1 MRVLAELETSPG
13 AERAARS
20 SPRQRIRYVDGSD
33 VESRALLVSS
43 AGRFRYP
50 DCAIASSYDRTF
62 LLTTPNR
69 YLTQSERGARHVFD
83 GIAVYLHQYRNLRWP
98 AHAKNTTELA
108 SALEDVANWRV
119 AESALTVL
127 CGAVLQIADMGLDAC
142 SSNESIPVACS
153 GFTDPAL
160 ARFCVGRDVHGLPL
174 GAIVHF
180 GRSWMGGTEQSTPGC
195 RTFMNGVFDHLL
207 HLYYSDGVADPA
219 PEPAGGYRG
228 QPVRTD
234 ALVLSTIG
242 WTSYERYLRDMR
254 QMLRP
259 SRSDRASRTVAS
271 GQVAAFPWRPPK
283 GRRRFA

>member
-1 MRVLAELETSPG
+1 MFPVLAGFGILIAQKAIESP
-13 AERAARS
+13 
-20 SPRQRIRYVDGSD
+20 
-33 VESRALLVSS
+33 
-43 AGRFRYP
+43 
-50 DCAIASSYDRTF
+50 YDRTI
-62 LLTTPNR
+62 LLTAAYR

-83 GIAVYLHQYRNLRWP
+83 GIAVYLHQYGNLRWP
-98 AHAKNTTELA
+98 ALAKNTTELA

-142 SSNESIPVACS
+142 STNESIPVACS

-180 GRSWMGGTEQSTPGC
+180 GRCRMGGTEQHTPEC

-207 HLYYSDGVADPA
+207 HLYYTDGVTDPA
-219 PEPAGGYRG
+219 REPAAGAYRG
-228 QPVRTD
+228 QPIRTD

-242 WTSYERYLRDMR
+242 WTSYDRYLRDMR
-254 QMLRP
+254 LMLRP
-259 SRSDRASRTVAS
+259 SRSDRATRRVAS
-271 GQVAAFPWRPPK
+271 GHVAAFPWRPAK
-283 GRRRFA
+283 RRIRA